1 VNVEI
6 ARLRPVVNTPGGYV
20 GQAGKA
26 GNGPIGRL
34 RPLCPLRPPSPLIG
48 PARKTTPDLHHVPQ
62 TPDR

>member
-1 VNVEI
+1 VNAEI

-20 GQAGKA
+20 GQAGNA

-34 RPLCPLRPPSPLIG
+34 RLLCPLRPLCPLIR
-48 PARKTTPDLHHVPQ
+48 PARKTTPDPHHVPQ